1 MSTAGVAA
9 DLRIADLER
18 LLRHELAGPL
28 LRCLRLVRISPSA
41 PIVSAERKAGNRPP
55 YGRWIMAQG
64 DTGAAQVGSAMTQEG
79 LNTPNSLVE
88 PTIEAPTVVQSTAG
102 DVIDFAHLFAAM
114 PHPYLIVRADANFTI
129 LAVNDRY
136 LTATNTQRDRI
147 IGHSLFE
154 VFPDNPKD
162 TSASGVSDL
171 RTSLQRV
178 IRDRIPD
185 VMGVQKYDVPRRDG
199 TDEFSVKYWSPL
211 NTPIIGKDGSVSLI
225 IHQAEDVTD
234 LVLSRARLSGQAE
247 LREKVEESVG
257 QIDAEVTEV
266 LRRANE
272 LKDANRQIKAR
283 EAKLTEFNERLQDLN
298 RAKSDF
304 FSNVSHEFRTPL
316 TLILGPLE
324 QLLRQ
329 PSQTFAPKIQASLE
343 MTYRNAQRLLTL
355 VNTLL
360 EFSRLETQ
368 RAEPNWQRTDLS
380 RLTRGLA
387 STFQSLC
394 EQAGLTLHI
403 DCPSLGELVQI
414 DREMWERILLNLLS
428 NAFKFTFEGRIEVR
442 LRSSEG
448 RIELTVMDTGTGI
461 SATELP
467 KLFERFH
474 RIRAA
479 RGRTYEG
486 SGIGLALV
494 KELVGLL
501 GGSIHVDSTEG
512 RGTCF
517 LVRVPFKPASPQDES
532 SQSEERGRNI
542 TTPRINKLTRQFLEE
557 ARRWLPDQGEQS
569 ANSPLVPPD
578 SRARILVVDDNADM
592 RGYIRRLLEEEG
604 YSVQTAGDGRSAVRI
619 CQVSADRP
627 KLVLADVMMPGVTG
641 FEIVARLRADGRT
654 ADLPIILLSAR
665 AAEEFRVE
673 GARSGA
679 DDYVMKPFHAREL
692 IARVEAVLHR
702 TAERKRAEARL
713 RQAAAVFTGTNEA
726 VIIMDAQRRIVAVNE
741 SFTRI
746 TGFTPEEVLG
756 NDPTVQ
762 QSGHQDAAFYDKL
775 WETLDQ
781 TGYWQGEIWNRR
793 KSGETYPVWENISA
807 VKDDNGAL
815 ASYVAVF
822 SDIGSMKAAQE
833 RLTHIAHHDALTDL
847 PNRLLFE
854 ARLEQSLAHSQRHRQ
869 HVGVLVLDLDHF
881 KLVNDTLG
889 HPAGDRLLQCVAA
902 RLKQDMRAE
911 DTVARLGG
919 DEFAIVL
926 DELARAGDAAVVAE
940 KILERIAAPLLVDSR
955 ELVTSASIG
964 ISIYPEDAQDGEQL
978 VRAADSAMYR
988 AKQRGRHAFEF
999 YTPRLHTP
1007 AGR

>member
-1 MSTAGVAA
+1 
-9 DLRIADLER
+9 
-18 LLRHELAGPL
+18 
-28 LRCLRLVRISPSA
+28 
-41 PIVSAERKAGNRPP
+41 
-55 YGRWIMAQG
+55 
-64 DTGAAQVGSAMTQEG
+64 MTQEG
-79 LNTPNSLVE
+79 LKTPNGLVE
-88 PTIEAPTVVQSTAG
+88 PTIEARTAAQSTAE
-102 DVIDFAHLFAAM
+102 DAIDFARLFGAM
-114 PHPYLIVRADANFTI
+114 PHSYLIVRADENFTI
-129 LAVNDRY
+129 AAVNDRY
-136 LTATNTQRDRI
+136 LAATNTQRDRI
-147 IGHSLFE
+147 VGHSVFE
-154 VFPDNPKD
+154 VFPDNPRD
-162 TSASGVSDL
+162 AATSGISDL

-178 IRDRIPD
+178 IRDRVAD

-199 TDEFSVKYWSPL
+199 TDQFFVKYWSPL
-211 NTPIIGKDGSVSLI
+211 NTPVIGKDGSVSLI
-225 IHQAEDVTD
+225 IHQVEDVTD
-234 LVLSRARLSGQAE
+234 LMLSRDGAR
-247 LREKVEESVG
+247 REKVEENTR
-257 QIDAEVTEV
+257 QIQAEVTEV

-272 LKDANRQIKAR
+272 LKEANRQIKAR
-283 EAKLTEFNERLQDLN
+283 EAKLAELNERLQDLN
-298 RAKSDF
+298 KAKSDF

-316 TLILGPLE
+316 TLVLGPLE

-329 PSQTFAPKIQASLE
+329 PEHTFAPKIQASLE

-360 EFSRLETQ
+360 EFTRLETQ
-368 RAEPNWQRTDLS
+368 RADPDWQPTDLS

-394 EQAGLTLHI
+394 EQGGLALLI
-403 DCPSLGELVQI
+403 DCPPLGELVQI
-414 DREMWERILLNLLS
+414 DRVMWERILLNLLS

-442 LRSSEG
+442 LRPSDG
-448 RIELTVMDTGTGI
+448 QIELTVMDTGTGI
-461 SATELP
+461 PAAELP

-501 GGSIHVDSTEG
+501 GGSIQVDSTEG
-512 RGTCF
+512 QGSSF
-517 LVRVPFKPASPQDES
+517 VVRVPLKFVTADDQ
-532 SQSEERGRNI
+532 SQQTAERARDIATRGVNR
-542 TTPRINKLTRQFLEE
+542 LTREFLEE
-557 ARRWLPDQGEQS
+557 ARRWLPDRAEQS
-569 ANSPLVPPD
+569 ATSPITQPHP
-578 SRARILVVDDNADM
+578 RARILVVDDNADM
-592 RGYIRRLLEEEG
+592 RNYIRRLLEDEN
-604 YSVQTAGDGRSAVRI
+604 YTVQTAGDGTSALRT

-627 KLVLADVMMPGVTG
+627 DLVLADVMMSGLSG
-641 FEIVARLRADGRT
+641 FETVERLRADGHT

-665 AAEEFRVE
+665 AAEEFRIE

-692 IARVEAVLHR
+692 IARIEAVLR
-702 TAERKRAEARL
+702 RSEERRRAEARL

-726 VIIMDAQRRIVAVNE
+726 VIITDAQRRIVAVNNA
-741 SFTRI
+741 FTRI
-746 TGFTPEEVLG
+746 TGFTLEEVLG
-756 NDPTVQ
+756 KDPSGQ
-762 QSGHQDAAFYDKL
+762 QSEHQDAAFHEKL
-775 WETLDQ
+775 WQTLDH

-807 VKDDNGAL
+807 VKDEHGAL

-847 PNRLLFE
+847 PNRLLFA

-889 HPAGDRLLQCVAA
+889 HPVGDRLLQCVAQ
-902 RLKQDMRAE
+902 RLRQDLRGE

-926 DELARAGDAAVVAE
+926 DELAHAADAAVVAE
-940 KILERIAAPLLVDSR
+940 KILERLRKPIFLDSQ

-964 ISIYPEDAQDGEQL
+964 ISIYPEDAQNGEQL

-988 AKQRGRHAFEF
+988 AKQSGRRAFEF
-999 YTPRLHTP
+999 YTPGLT
-1007 AGR
+1007 AEA